1 MSGLSGLWNIVILK
15 VNELDYLLISVVELL
30 IVLIVFFVLMGI
42 GTFIYKRIRNSSNQ
56 FLNPLEY
63 FPQEELHSLKQV
75 FILIIMALCFI
86 NVLYSMVFYD
96 GDLIYFAIFDIIL
109 SVFIASTIKR
119 ESNWDKLLVVL
130 LVPYGSLCYVF
141 FRFQPIALLE
151 FIHIPVFLYMV
162 KYYYDK
168 FREYTQTNSL
178 GVTIVLLFAIV
189 FISFLVT
196 VTVESGNPLDSLVM
210 VSNAF
215 TSNGYAILGNTDV
228 GKLTAIALVWG
239 GYTISGVGTA
249 TLTVAILSRHYKKR
263 ENELNKRLD
272 ELESLIKNN
281 KE

>member
-1 MSGLSGLWNIVILK
+1 MQHPQFRMWVIDVYIVILK
-15 VNELDYLLISVVELL
+15 VNELDYLLISVIELF

-109 SVFIASTIKR
+109 SVFIASTIKK
-119 ESNWDKLLVVL
+119 ETNWDKLLVIL

-141 FRFQPIALLE
+141 FRFQPIALLD

-178 GVTIVLLFAIV
+178 GVTIVLLFAII

-196 VTVESGNPLDSLVM
+196 VTLESGNPLDSLVM

-215 TSNGYAILGNTDV
+215 TSNGYAVLGSTIP
-228 GKLTAIALVWG
+228 GKINSIFLVWS
-239 GYTISGVGTA
+239 GYIISGVGTA
-249 TLTVAILSRHYKKR
+249 TLTVAILTKYF
-263 ENELNKRLD
+263 NKRLD
-272 ELESLIKNN
+272 ELEELIKKNN
-281 KE
+281 ED

>member
-1 MSGLSGLWNIVILK
+1 MQHPQFRMWVIDVYIVILK
-15 VNELDYLLISVVELL
+15 VNELDYLLISVIELF

-178 GVTIVLLFAIV
+178 GVTIVLLFAII

-196 VTVESGNPLDSLVM
+196 VTLERGNPLDSLVM

-215 TSNGYAILGNTDV
+215 TSNGYAVLGSTIP
-228 GKLTAIALVWG
+228 GKINSIFLVWS
-239 GYTISGVGTA
+239 GYIISGVGTA
-249 TLTVAILSRHYKKR
+249 TLTVAILTKYF
-263 ENELNKRLD
+263 NKRLD
-272 ELESLIKNN
+272 ELEELIKKNN
-281 KE
+281 ED

>member
-1 MSGLSGLWNIVILK
+1 MQHPQFRMWVIDVYIVILK
-15 VNELDYLLISVVELL
+15 VNELDYLLISVIELF

-141 FRFQPIALLE
+141 FRFQPIALLD

-178 GVTIVLLFAIV
+178 GVTIVLLFAII

-196 VTVESGNPLDSLVM
+196 VTLESGNPLDSLVM

-215 TSNGYAILGNTDV
+215 TSNGYAVLGSTIP
-228 GKLTAIALVWG
+228 GKINSIFLVWS
-239 GYTISGVGTA
+239 GYIISGVGTA
-249 TLTVAILSRHYKKR
+249 TLTVAILTKYF
-263 ENELNKRLD
+263 NKRLD
-272 ELESLIKNN
+272 ELEELIKKNN
-281 KE
+281 ED

>member
-1 MSGLSGLWNIVILK
+1 MQHPQFRMWVIDVYIVILK

-96 GDLIYFAIFDIIL
+96 GDLIYFAIFDILL
-109 SVFIASTIKR
+109 SVFIAVTIKK
-119 ESNWDKLLVVL
+119 ETNWDKLLVIL

-141 FRFQPIALLE
+141 FRFQPIALLD

-215 TSNGYAILGNTDV
+215 TSNGYAVLGSTIP
-228 GKLTAIALVWG
+228 GKINSIFLVWS
-239 GYTISGVGTA
+239 GYIISGVGTA
-249 TLTVAILSRHYKKR
+249 TLTVAILTKYF
-263 ENELNKRLD
+263 NKRLD
-272 ELESLIKNN
+272 ELEELIKKNN
-281 KE
+281 ED

>member
-1 MSGLSGLWNIVILK
+1 MGVIDVYIVILK
-15 VNELDYLLISVVELL
+15 VNELDYLLISVVELF

-96 GDLIYFAIFDIIL
+96 GDLIYFAIFDILL
-109 SVFIASTIKR
+109 SVFIAVTIKK
-119 ESNWDKLLVVL
+119 ETNWDKLLVIL

-141 FRFQPIALLE
+141 FRFQPIALLD

-178 GVTIVLLFAIV
+178 GVTIVLLFAII

-196 VTVESGNPLDSLVM
+196 VTLESGNPLDSLVM

-215 TSNGYAILGNTDV
+215 TSNGYAVLGSTIP
-228 GKLTAIALVWG
+228 GKINSIFLVWS
-239 GYTISGVGTA
+239 GYIISGVGTA
-249 TLTVAILSRHYKKR
+249 TLTVAILTKYF
-263 ENELNKRLD
+263 NKRLD
-272 ELESLIKNN
+272 ELEELIKKNN
-281 KE
+281 ED

>member
-1 MSGLSGLWNIVILK
+1 MQHPQFRMWVIDVYIVILK
-15 VNELDYLLISVVELL
+15 VNELDYLLISVVELF

-96 GDLIYFAIFDIIL
+96 GDLIYFAIFDILL
-109 SVFIASTIKR
+109 SVFIAVTIKK
-119 ESNWDKLLVVL
+119 ETNWDKLLVIL

-141 FRFQPIALLE
+141 FRFQPIALLD

-178 GVTIVLLFAIV
+178 GVTIVLLFAII

-196 VTVESGNPLDSLVM
+196 VTLESGNPLDSLVM

-215 TSNGYAILGNTDV
+215 TSNGYAVLGSTIP
-228 GKLTAIALVWG
+228 GKINSIFLVWS
-239 GYTISGVGTA
+239 GYIISGVGTA
-249 TLTVAILSRHYKKR
+249 TLTVAILTKYF
-263 ENELNKRLD
+263 NKRLD
-272 ELESLIKNN
+272 ELEELIKKNN
-281 KE
+281 ED

>member
-1 MSGLSGLWNIVILK
+1 MWVIDVYIVILK
-15 VNELDYLLISVVELL
+15 VNELDYLLISVVELF

-96 GDLIYFAIFDIIL
+96 GDLIYFAIFDILL
-109 SVFIASTIKR
+109 SVFIAVTIKK
-119 ESNWDKLLVVL
+119 ETNWDKLLVIL

-141 FRFQPIALLE
+141 FRFQPIALLD

-162 KYYYDK
+162 QYYYDK

-178 GVTIVLLFAIV
+178 GVTIVLLFAII

-196 VTVESGNPLDSLVM
+196 VTLESGNPLDSLVM

-215 TSNGYAILGNTDV
+215 TSNGYAVLGSTIP
-228 GKLTAIALVWG
+228 GKINSIFLVWS
-239 GYTISGVGTA
+239 GYIISGVGTA
-249 TLTVAILSRHYKKR
+249 TLTVAILTKYF
-263 ENELNKRLD
+263 NKRLD
-272 ELESLIKNN
+272 ELEELIKKNN
-281 KE
+281 ED

>member
-1 MSGLSGLWNIVILK
+1 MWVIDVYIVILK

-96 GDLIYFAIFDIIL
+96 GDLIYFAIFDILL
-109 SVFIASTIKR
+109 SVFIAVTIKK
-119 ESNWDKLLVVL
+119 ETNWDKLLVIL

-141 FRFQPIALLE
+141 FLFQPIALLD

-215 TSNGYAILGNTDV
+215 TSNGYAVLGSTIP
-228 GKLTAIALVWG
+228 GKINSIFLVWS
-239 GYTISGVGTA
+239 GYIISGVGTA
-249 TLTVAILSRHYKKR
+249 TLTVAILTKYF
-263 ENELNKRLD
+263 NKRLD
-272 ELESLIKNN
+272 ELEELIKKNN
-281 KE
+281 ED

>member
-1 MSGLSGLWNIVILK
+1 MQHPQFRMWVIDVYIVILK
-15 VNELDYLLISVVELL
+15 VNELDYLLISVIELF

-96 GDLIYFAIFDIIL
+96 GDLIYFAIFDILL

-119 ESNWDKLLVVL
+119 ESNWDKLLVIL

-141 FRFQPIALLE
+141 FRFQPIALLD

-215 TSNGYAILGNTDV
+215 TSNGYAVLGSTIP
-228 GKLTAIALVWG
+228 GKINSIFLVWS
-239 GYTISGVGTA
+239 GYIISGVGTA
-249 TLTVAILSRHYKKR
+249 TLTVAILTKYF
-263 ENELNKRLD
+263 NKRLD
-272 ELESLIKNN
+272 ELEELIKKNN
-281 KE
+281 ED

>member
-1 MSGLSGLWNIVILK
+1 MWVIDVYIVILK
-15 VNELDYLLISVVELL
+15 VNELDYLLISVVELF

-96 GDLIYFAIFDIIL
+96 GDLIYFAIFDILL
-109 SVFIASTIKR
+109 SVFIAVTIKK
-119 ESNWDKLLVVL
+119 ETNWDKLLVIL

-141 FRFQPIALLE
+141 FRFQPIALLD

-178 GVTIVLLFAIV
+178 GVTIVLLFAII

-196 VTVESGNPLDSLVM
+196 VTLESGNPLDSLVM

-215 TSNGYAILGNTDV
+215 TSNGYAVLGSTIP
-228 GKLTAIALVWG
+228 GKINSIFLVWS
-239 GYTISGVGTA
+239 GYIISGVGTA
-249 TLTVAILSRHYKKR
+249 TLTVAIMTKYF
-263 ENELNKRLD
+263 NKRLD
-272 ELESLIKNN
+272 ELEELIKKNN
-281 KE
+281 ED

>member
-1 MSGLSGLWNIVILK
+1 MQHPQFRMWVIDVYIVILK
-15 VNELDYLLISVVELL
+15 VNELDYLLISVVELF

-96 GDLIYFAIFDIIL
+96 GDLIYFAIFDILL

-141 FRFQPIALLE
+141 FRFQPIALLD

-215 TSNGYAILGNTDV
+215 TSNGYAVLGSTIP
-228 GKLTAIALVWG
+228 GKINSIFLVWS
-239 GYTISGVGTA
+239 GYIISGVGTA
-249 TLTVAILSRHYKKR
+249 TLTVAILTKYF
-263 ENELNKRLD
+263 NKRLD
-272 ELESLIKNN
+272 ELEELIKKNN
-281 KE
+281 ED

>member
-1 MSGLSGLWNIVILK
+1 MWVIDVYIVILK
-15 VNELDYLLISVVELL
+15 VNELDYLLISVVELF

-141 FRFQPIALLE
+141 FRFQPIALLD

-178 GVTIVLLFAIV
+178 GVTIVLLFAII

-196 VTVESGNPLDSLVM
+196 VTLESGNPLDSLVM

-215 TSNGYAILGNTDV
+215 TSNGYAVLGSTIP
-228 GKLTAIALVWG
+228 GKINSIFLVWS
-239 GYTISGVGTA
+239 GYIISGVGTA
-249 TLTVAILSRHYKKR
+249 TLTVAIMTKYF
-263 ENELNKRLD
+263 NKRLD
-272 ELESLIKNN
+272 ELEELIKKNN
-281 KE
+281 ED

>member
-1 MSGLSGLWNIVILK
+1 MWVIDVYIVILK
-15 VNELDYLLISVVELL
+15 VNELDYLLISVVELF

-63 FPQEELHSLKQV
+63 FPQEEIHSLKQV

-96 GDLIYFAIFDIIL
+96 GDLIYFAIFDILL
-109 SVFIASTIKR
+109 SVFIAVTIKK
-119 ESNWDKLLVVL
+119 ETNWDKLLVIL

-141 FRFQPIALLE
+141 FRFQPIALLD

-196 VTVESGNPLDSLVM
+196 VTLESGNPLDSLVM

-215 TSNGYAILGNTDV
+215 TSNGYAVLGSTIP
-228 GKLTAIALVWG
+228 GKINSIFLVWS
-239 GYTISGVGTA
+239 GYIISGVGTA
-249 TLTVAILSRHYKKR
+249 TLTVAILTKYF
-263 ENELNKRLD
+263 NKRLD
-272 ELESLIKNN
+272 ELEELIKKNN
-281 KE
+281 ED

>member
-1 MSGLSGLWNIVILK
+1 MQHPQFRMWVIDVYIVILK
-15 VNELDYLLISVVELL
+15 VNELDYLLISVVELF

-96 GDLIYFAIFDIIL
+96 GDLIYFAIFDILL

-119 ESNWDKLLVVL
+119 ESNWDKLLVIL

-215 TSNGYAILGNTDV
+215 TSNGYAVLGSTIP
-228 GKLTAIALVWG
+228 GKINSIFLVWS
-239 GYTISGVGTA
+239 GYIISGVGTA
-249 TLTVAILSRHYKKR
+249 TLTVAILTKYF
-263 ENELNKRLD
+263 NKRLD
-272 ELESLIKNN
+272 ELEELIKKNN
-281 KE
+281 ED

>member
-1 MSGLSGLWNIVILK
+1 MWVIDVYIVILT
-15 VNELDYLLISVVELL
+15 VNELDYLLISVVELF

-96 GDLIYFAIFDIIL
+96 GDLIYFAIFDILL
-109 SVFIASTIKR
+109 SVFIAVTIKK
-119 ESNWDKLLVVL
+119 ETNWDKLLVIL

-141 FRFQPIALLE
+141 FRFQPIALLD

-196 VTVESGNPLDSLVM
+196 VTLESGNPLDSLVM

-215 TSNGYAILGNTDV
+215 TSNGYAVLGSTIP
-228 GKLTAIALVWG
+228 GKINSIFLVWS
-239 GYTISGVGTA
+239 GYIISGVGTA
-249 TLTVAILSRHYKKR
+249 TLTVAILTKYF
-263 ENELNKRLD
+263 NKRLD
-272 ELESLIKNN
+272 ELEELIKKNN
-281 KE
+281 ED

>member
-1 MSGLSGLWNIVILK
+1 MQHPQFRMWVIDVYIVILK
-15 VNELDYLLISVVELL
+15 VNELDYLLISVVELF

-96 GDLIYFAIFDIIL
+96 GDLIYFAIFDILL
-109 SVFIASTIKR
+109 SVFIAVTIKK
-119 ESNWDKLLVVL
+119 ETNWDKLLVIL

-141 FRFQPIALLE
+141 FRFQPIALLD

-215 TSNGYAILGNTDV
+215 TSNGYAVLGSTIP
-228 GKLTAIALVWG
+228 GKINSIFLVWS
-239 GYTISGVGTA
+239 GYIISGVGTA
-249 TLTVAILSRHYKKR
+249 TLTVAILTKYF
-263 ENELNKRLD
+263 NKRLD
-272 ELESLIKNN
+272 ELEELIKKNN
-281 KE
+281 ED

>member
-1 MSGLSGLWNIVILK
+1 MWVIDVYIVILK
-15 VNELDYLLISVVELL
+15 VNELDYLLISVIELF

-96 GDLIYFAIFDIIL
+96 GDLIYFAIFDILL

-119 ESNWDKLLVVL
+119 ESNWDKLLVIL

-141 FRFQPIALLE
+141 FRFQPIALLD

-178 GVTIVLLFAIV
+178 GVTIVLLFAII

-215 TSNGYAILGNTDV
+215 TSNGYAVLGSTIP
-228 GKLTAIALVWG
+228 GKINSIFLVWS
-239 GYTISGVGTA
+239 GYIISGVGTA
-249 TLTVAILSRHYKKR
+249 TLTVAILTKYF
-263 ENELNKRLD
+263 NKRLD
-272 ELESLIKNN
+272 ELEELIKKNN
-281 KE
+281 ED

>member
-1 MSGLSGLWNIVILK
+1 MWVIDVYIVILK
-15 VNELDYLLISVVELL
+15 VNELDYLLISVIELF

-215 TSNGYAILGNTDV
+215 TSNGYAVLGSTIP
-228 GKLTAIALVWG
+228 GKINSIFLVWS
-239 GYTISGVGTA
+239 GYIISGVGTA
-249 TLTVAILSRHYKKR
+249 TLTVAILTKYF
-263 ENELNKRLD
+263 NKRLD
-272 ELESLIKNN
+272 ELEELIKKNN
-281 KE
+281 ED

>member
-1 MSGLSGLWNIVILK
+1 MWVIDVYIVILK
-15 VNELDYLLISVVELL
+15 VNELDYLLISVIELF

-109 SVFIASTIKR
+109 SVFIASTIKK
-119 ESNWDKLLVVL
+119 ETNWDKLLVIL

-141 FRFQPIALLE
+141 FRFQPIALLD

-196 VTVESGNPLDSLVM
+196 VTLESGNPLDSLVM

-215 TSNGYAILGNTDV
+215 TSNGYAVLGSTIP
-228 GKLTAIALVWG
+228 GKINSIFLVWS
-239 GYTISGVGTA
+239 GYIISGVGTA
-249 TLTVAILSRHYKKR
+249 TLTVAILTKYF
-263 ENELNKRLD
+263 NKRLD
-272 ELESLIKNN
+272 ELEELIKKNN
-281 KE
+281 ED

>member
-1 MSGLSGLWNIVILK
+1 MWVIDVYIVILK
-15 VNELDYLLISVVELL
+15 VNELDNLLISVVELF

-96 GDLIYFAIFDIIL
+96 GDLIYFAIFDILL
-109 SVFIASTIKR
+109 SVFIAVTIKK
-119 ESNWDKLLVVL
+119 ETNWDKLLVIL

-141 FRFQPIALLE
+141 FRFQPIALLD

-178 GVTIVLLFAIV
+178 GVTIVLLFAII

-196 VTVESGNPLDSLVM
+196 VTLESGNPLDSLVM

-215 TSNGYAILGNTDV
+215 TSNGYAVLGSTIP
-228 GKLTAIALVWG
+228 GKINSIFLVWS
-239 GYTISGVGTA
+239 GYIISGVGTA
-249 TLTVAILSRHYKKR
+249 TLTVAILTKYF
-263 ENELNKRLD
+263 NKRLD
-272 ELESLIKNN
+272 ELEELIKKNN
-281 KE
+281 ED

>member
-1 MSGLSGLWNIVILK
+1 MQHPQFRMWVIEVYIVILK
-15 VNELDYLLISVVELL
+15 VNELDYLLISVVELF

-96 GDLIYFAIFDIIL
+96 GDLIYFAIFDILL
-109 SVFIASTIKR
+109 SVFIAVTIKK
-119 ESNWDKLLVVL
+119 ETNWDKLLVIL

-141 FRFQPIALLE
+141 FRFQPIALLD

-196 VTVESGNPLDSLVM
+196 VTLESGNPLDSLVM

-215 TSNGYAILGNTDV
+215 TSNGYAVLGSTIP
-228 GKLTAIALVWG
+228 GKINSIFLVWS
-239 GYTISGVGTA
+239 GYIISGVGTA
-249 TLTVAILSRHYKKR
+249 TLTVAILTKYF
-263 ENELNKRLD
+263 NKRLD
-272 ELESLIKNN
+272 ELEELIKKNN
-281 KE
+281 ED

>member
-1 MSGLSGLWNIVILK
+1 MWVIDVYIVILK
-15 VNELDYLLISVVELL
+15 VNELDYLLISVVELF

-109 SVFIASTIKR
+109 SVFIASTIKK
-119 ESNWDKLLVVL
+119 ETNWDKLLVIL

-141 FRFQPIALLE
+141 FRFQPIALLD

-178 GVTIVLLFAIV
+178 GVTIVLLFAII

-196 VTVESGNPLDSLVM
+196 VTLESGNPLDSLVM

-215 TSNGYAILGNTDV
+215 TSNGYAVLGSTIP
-228 GKLTAIALVWG
+228 GKINSIFLVWS
-239 GYTISGVGTA
+239 GYIISGVGTA
-249 TLTVAILSRHYKKR
+249 TLTVAILTKYF
-263 ENELNKRLD
+263 NKRLD
-272 ELESLIKNN
+272 ELEELIKKNN
-281 KE
+281 ED

>member
-1 MSGLSGLWNIVILK
+1 MWVIDVYIVILK
-15 VNELDYLLISVVELL
+15 VNELDYLLISVVELF

-63 FPQEELHSLKQV
+63 FPQEEIHSLKQV

-109 SVFIASTIKR
+109 SVFIASTIKK
-119 ESNWDKLLVVL
+119 ETNWDKLLVIL

-141 FRFQPIALLE
+141 FRFQPIALLD

-196 VTVESGNPLDSLVM
+196 VTLESGNPLDSLVM

-215 TSNGYAILGNTDV
+215 TSNGYAVLGSTIP
-228 GKLTAIALVWG
+228 GKINSIFLVWS
-239 GYTISGVGTA
+239 GYIISGVGTA
-249 TLTVAILSRHYKKR
+249 TLTVAILTKYF
-263 ENELNKRLD
+263 NKRLD
-272 ELESLIKNN
+272 ELEELIKKNN
-281 KE
+281 ED

>member
-1 MSGLSGLWNIVILK
+1 MQHPQFRMWVIDVYIVILK
-15 VNELDYLLISVVELL
+15 VNELDYLLISVIELF

-96 GDLIYFAIFDIIL
+96 GDLIYFAIFDILL
-109 SVFIASTIKR
+109 SVFIAVTIKK
-119 ESNWDKLLVVL
+119 ETNWDKLLVIL

-141 FRFQPIALLE
+141 FGFQSIALLD

-178 GVTIVLLFAIV
+178 GVTIVLLFAII

-196 VTVESGNPLDSLVM
+196 VTLESGNPLDSLVM

-215 TSNGYAILGNTDV
+215 TSNGYAVLGSTIP
-228 GKLTAIALVWG
+228 GKINSIFLVWS
-239 GYTISGVGTA
+239 GYIISGVGTA
-249 TLTVAILSRHYKKR
+249 TLTVAIMTKYF
-263 ENELNKRLD
+263 NKRLD
-272 ELESLIKNN
+272 ELEELIKKNN
-281 KE
+281 ED

>member
-1 MSGLSGLWNIVILK
+1 MQHPQFRMWVIEVYIVILK

-96 GDLIYFAIFDIIL
+96 GDLIYFAIFDILL
-109 SVFIASTIKR
+109 SVFIAVTIKK
-119 ESNWDKLLVVL
+119 ETNWDKLLVIL

-141 FRFQPIALLE
+141 FRFQPIALLD

-196 VTVESGNPLDSLVM
+196 VTLESGNPLDSLVM

-215 TSNGYAILGNTDV
+215 TSNGYAVLGSTIP
-228 GKLTAIALVWG
+228 GKINSIFLVWS
-239 GYTISGVGTA
+239 GYIISGVGTA
-249 TLTVAILSRHYKKR
+249 TLTVAILTKYF
-263 ENELNKRLD
+263 NKRLD
-272 ELESLIKNN
+272 ELEELIKKNN
-281 KE
+281 ED

>member
-1 MSGLSGLWNIVILK
+1 MQHPQFRMWVIEVYIVILK
-15 VNELDYLLISVVELL
+15 VNELDYLLISVVELF

-96 GDLIYFAIFDIIL
+96 GDLIYFAIFDILL
-109 SVFIASTIKR
+109 SVFIAVTIKK
-119 ESNWDKLLVVL
+119 ETNWDKLLVIL

-141 FRFQPIALLE
+141 FRFQPIALLD

-215 TSNGYAILGNTDV
+215 TCNGYAVLGSTIP
-228 GKLTAIALVWG
+228 GKINSIFLVWS
-239 GYTISGVGTA
+239 GYIISGVGTA
-249 TLTVAILSRHYKKR
+249 TLTVAILTKYF
-263 ENELNKRLD
+263 NKRLD
-272 ELESLIKNN
+272 ELEELIKKNN
-281 KE
+281 ED

>member
-1 MSGLSGLWNIVILK
+1 MWVIDVYIVILK
-15 VNELDYLLISVVELL
+15 VNELDYLLISVIELF

-96 GDLIYFAIFDIIL
+96 GDLIYFAIFDILL

-119 ESNWDKLLVVL
+119 ESNWDKLLVIL

-141 FRFQPIALLE
+141 FRFQPIALLD

-215 TSNGYAILGNTDV
+215 TSNGYAVLGSTIP
-228 GKLTAIALVWG
+228 GKINSIFLVWS
-239 GYTISGVGTA
+239 GYIISGVGTA
-249 TLTVAILSRHYKKR
+249 TLTVAILTKYF
-263 ENELNKRLD
+263 NKRLD
-272 ELESLIKNN
+272 ELEELIKKNN
-281 KE
+281 ED

>member
-1 MSGLSGLWNIVILK
+1 MQHPQFRMWVIDVYIVILK
-15 VNELDYLLISVVELL
+15 VNELDYLLISVIELF

-141 FRFQPIALLE
+141 FRFQPIALLD

-196 VTVESGNPLDSLVM
+196 VTLESGNPLDSLVM

-215 TSNGYAILGNTDV
+215 TSNGYAVLGSTIP
-228 GKLTAIALVWG
+228 GKINSIFLVWS
-239 GYTISGVGTA
+239 GYIISGVGTA
-249 TLTVAILSRHYKKR
+249 TLTVAILTKYF
-263 ENELNKRLD
+263 NKRLD
-272 ELESLIKNN
+272 ELEELIKKNN
-281 KE
+281 ED

>member
-1 MSGLSGLWNIVILK
+1 MWVIEVYIVILK
-15 VNELDYLLISVVELL
+15 VNELDYLLISVVELF

-96 GDLIYFAIFDIIL
+96 GDLIYFAIFDILL
-109 SVFIASTIKR
+109 SVFIAVTIKK
-119 ESNWDKLLVVL
+119 ETNWDKLLVIL

-141 FRFQPIALLE
+141 FRFQPIALLD

-178 GVTIVLLFAIV
+178 GVTIVLLFAII

-196 VTVESGNPLDSLVM
+196 VTLESGNPLDSLVM

-215 TSNGYAILGNTDV
+215 TSNGYAVLGSTIP
-228 GKLTAIALVWG
+228 GKINSIFLVWS
-239 GYTISGVGTA
+239 GYIISGVGTA
-249 TLTVAILSRHYKKR
+249 TLTVAILTKYF
-263 ENELNKRLD
+263 NKRLD
-272 ELESLIKNN
+272 ELEELIKKNN
-281 KE
+281 ED

>member
-1 MSGLSGLWNIVILK
+1 MGVIDVYIVILK
-15 VNELDYLLISVVELL
+15 VNELDNLLISVVELF

-96 GDLIYFAIFDIIL
+96 GDLIYFAIFDILL
-109 SVFIASTIKR
+109 SVFIAVTIKK
-119 ESNWDKLLVVL
+119 ETNWDKLLVIL

-141 FRFQPIALLE
+141 FGFQSIALLD

-196 VTVESGNPLDSLVM
+196 VTLESGNPLDSLVM

-215 TSNGYAILGNTDV
+215 TSNGYAVLGSTIP
-228 GKLTAIALVWG
+228 GKINSIFLVWS
-239 GYTISGVGTA
+239 GYIISGVGTA
-249 TLTVAILSRHYKKR
+249 TLTVAILTKYF
-263 ENELNKRLD
+263 NKRLD
-272 ELESLIKNN
+272 ELEELIKKNN
-281 KE
+281 ED

>member
-1 MSGLSGLWNIVILK
+1 MWVIDVYIVILK
-15 VNELDYLLISVVELL
+15 VNELDYLLISVVELF

-96 GDLIYFAIFDIIL
+96 GDLIYFAIFDILL
-109 SVFIASTIKR
+109 SVFIAVTIKK
-119 ESNWDKLLVVL
+119 ETNWDKLLVIL

-141 FRFQPIALLE
+141 FRFQPIALLD

-215 TSNGYAILGNTDV
+215 TSNGYAVLGSTIP
-228 GKLTAIALVWG
+228 GKINSIFLVWS
-239 GYTISGVGTA
+239 GYIISGVGTA
-249 TLTVAILSRHYKKR
+249 TLTVAILTKYF
-263 ENELNKRLD
+263 NKRLD
-272 ELESLIKNN
+272 ELEELIKKNN
-281 KE
+281 ED

>member
-1 MSGLSGLWNIVILK
+1 MQHPQFRMWVIDVYIVILK
-15 VNELDYLLISVVELL
+15 VNELDYLLISVVELF

-42 GTFIYKRIRNSSNQ
+42 GTFIYKRVRNSSNQ

-96 GDLIYFAIFDIIL
+96 GDLIYFAIFDILL
-109 SVFIASTIKR
+109 SVFIAVTIKK
-119 ESNWDKLLVVL
+119 ETNWDKLLVIL

-141 FRFQPIALLE
+141 FRFQPIALLD

-215 TSNGYAILGNTDV
+215 TSNGYAVLGSTIP
-228 GKLTAIALVWG
+228 GKINSIFLVWS
-239 GYTISGVGTA
+239 GYIISGVGTA
-249 TLTVAILSRHYKKR
+249 TLTVAILTKYF
-263 ENELNKRLD
+263 NKRLD
-272 ELESLIKNN
+272 ELEELIKKNN
-281 KE
+281 ED

>member
-1 MSGLSGLWNIVILK
+1 MQHPQFRMWVIEVYIVILK
-15 VNELDYLLISVVELL
+15 VNELDYLLISVVELF

-63 FPQEELHSLKQV
+63 FPQEEIHSLKQV

-96 GDLIYFAIFDIIL
+96 GDLIYFAIFDILL
-109 SVFIASTIKR
+109 SVFIAVTIKK
-119 ESNWDKLLVVL
+119 ETNWDKLLVIL

-141 FRFQPIALLE
+141 FRFQPIALLD

-178 GVTIVLLFAIV
+178 GVTIVLLFAII

-196 VTVESGNPLDSLVM
+196 VTLESGNPLDSLVM

-215 TSNGYAILGNTDV
+215 TSNGYAVLGSTIP
-228 GKLTAIALVWG
+228 GKINSIFLVWS
-239 GYTISGVGTA
+239 GYIISGVGTA
-249 TLTVAILSRHYKKR
+249 TLTVAILTKYF
-263 ENELNKRLD
+263 NKRLD
-272 ELESLIKNN
+272 ELEELIKKNN
-281 KE
+281 ED